1 MKTKHHLRSLLALL
15 LICSLFAQ
23 ILPTPVHAAET
34 EPSPMDA
41 PETPGEVD
49 EIPDTDALEEEPSLR
64 SANSKTFL
72 MEDGSHTVAT
82 YGITVH
88 YADENGNWQ
97 PIDNRLVEADLVYSK
112 EGQEAIH
119 GYQTVNG
126 DRKVFFPE
134 SLSDGLL
141 YHYEKGD
148 YRIEM
153 SLLPLDTTDPE
164 AMSEDIILGSS
175 NSFDAS
181 AELMDPS
188 LFTPELKTTTKLEEL
203 STLQNI
209 ASGLIYHDII
219 PGTDL
224 QYELCGTTVKES
236 IWIHEPDEVSD
247 SYVYVFLLSLNGLQA
262 RLTEQGDI
270 EVYDP
275 SLEGQINEE
284 GQDLSVK
291 YLIPSPYLKDSS
303 EFGESREVHYELE
316 EIPAESSSA
325 PESVSYRLR
334 IDASADWINAPDRVW
349 PIQIDPTIL
358 ESTYA
363 NAYDTMVIEGTP
375 NTGYST
381 DTALNAGWSSYQNHG
396 RIRSYWKYDPLPAL
410 PPACIVTNS
419 QLRLYQFVGGYNGN
433 SGSENMYLGIREVT
447 SDWNLSTTT
456 WNNQS
461 AFGSD
466 VLDYVVVNSSSNG
479 SYVYL
484 DITSLVQDW
493 YAESKPNY
501 GVAIFPAREY
511 GSGNTSTTQSHVM
524 FGSSNHTGTNTQPAI
539 LVTYRDAKGLE
550 GYWTYHN
557 QSLGASGT
565 GYVNDFTGNLTYV
578 YGDMTSIGN
587 VLPVSVGH
595 VYSGYLAGKN
605 FTTGNAMTVDYSMMK
620 IGAGWR
626 LNVQE
631 TVITTTISGTTY
643 YVHTDSDGT
652 EHYYYNQNSTPAF
665 ESEDGLHL
673 TITKSG
679 NNYTMSDDY
688 GNTKYFMNG
697 KLTSVTDSLGNQKI
711 YVYNNNGQLVTIKEQ
726 NQGETNPRDII
737 TLTYVNNYL
746 SKITDALDTTDT
758 ITYYYS
764 SSTSGTLV
772 SESGLSGLGTTAYL
786 RQIVHTKGTT
796 TNFVYTSEGYLNGVR
811 DTNTMRKLVYNY
823 GTTNIKG
830 RVNKVIESGY
840 DFATGATVT
849 GQTLGITYTGHKTTI
864 FRTSGKDDIYE
875 NEDDITDTY
884 VMDNWGRTI
893 CTYSNIVD
901 TAANSSKLPK
911 QIMSASAGVY
921 DNGADSF
928 RNKNKTVQTSYTG
941 GWATSGDITTDNLA
955 VDGGCNGGTGWT
967 CYVGTSSVSLPG
979 DTGNKVIQ
987 IVGDHTD
994 LRSAQQTITLNEP
1007 GTRTYTLSGWA
1018 RAMGVS
1024 NKSSDNLNQSFEI
1037 RAVITYTDNTVERHY
1052 CKFNTDVWVWQY
1064 NCIGIVPKQPTKTVK
1079 TIALGIRFD
1088 YQPNVAY
1095 FDNIRLVKEPSPTW
1109 KYDSNGNLISIKA
1122 EDGTQESLVYTGTDL
1137 TKETLP
1143 DGDEYTYTYQGNT
1156 HLVQTVTNKAGV
1168 KITYTRDAYGNVTK
1182 AEGSNSHDSVKIW
1195 TEASY
1200 TDSGRF
1206 LSTVTDAS
1214 DNTTTYNTNT
1224 TTGLLESVQD
1234 PKGISQHYT
1243 YDSKERIASVG
1254 VDEDG
1259 VGGVTGNEPKV
1270 QYSYLHDRMDTIQT
1284 NTSKYYFSYDYYGNV
1299 TSIGVSGASGSSSA
1313 YTLAQYTYNNK
1324 NGKLNRMTYGN
1335 GAYYSYVYDN
1345 QERIQTVQ
1353 LNGTNRATYSYNN
1366 DNLLDSLTDHVNGYN
1381 MTYEY
1386 DRIGR
1391 LTGWTSAQPALGSMG
1406 AVTLTGAVSYDSA
1419 GRVSSRNTSIGSST
1433 HHNYTLSYKTDS
1445 SLPDEMTLPNSET
1458 IKYVYDNL
1466 ERVTEKRLKSGNTT
1480 LSGNSYVYETVATNR
1495 TGNRIVSETLL
1506 GSNTSY
1512 TYTYDNNGNITQI
1525 KKGSTVIATYTYDS
1539 LNRLKT
1545 EKGTDNITY
1554 TYNYDPM
1561 GNITSVQQKPS
1572 GGTMTT
1578 IATYSYSSSWGD
1590 LLTQYNSQN
1599 ITYDN
1604 AGNPLTYNNGQAY
1617 TFTWIEG
1624 RRLDTVTTGGVTTEY
1639 LYNVD
1644 GLRTGKKVGNT
1655 WTRYFW
1661 DGDRII
1667 RDNRS
1672 GTYMDFYYDEAG
1684 QAVSVRVKTGSSGP
1698 ETFYYYGRNIFGDI
1712 VEIYDASG
1720 NVVAKYTYNA
1730 WGEVLSV
1737 TDASGNAITNGTHIG
1752 NLNPLRYRGYYYDS
1766 ETGFYYLQSRY
1777 YDPVT
1782 KRFLNADET
1791 SILLTTP
1798 KELFNKNL
1806 YSYCDNSPIIRKD
1819 SSGECWFLVG
1829 ALFGVITQ
1837 YVCDVASNLMNGETF
1852 VESLTPKSTW
1862 ADYLSAA
1869 VSGAVATTG
1878 IGLLGSITIN
1888 AALGGATYLVNC
1900 DIKGV
1905 EADPENLMLS
1915 TVIGG
1920 VAGAIGGKGANLS
1933 EAKGI
1938 INTSNKIIS
1947 STVSASVRQQY
1958 ANKIAMCFKGIVKS
1972 AIRAFSAG
1980 VASNILNDTRRY
1992 YIDSIS

>member
-1 MKTKHHLRSLLALL
+1 
-15 LICSLFAQ
+15 
-23 ILPTPVHAAET
+23 
-34 EPSPMDA
+34 
-41 PETPGEVD
+41 
-49 EIPDTDALEEEPSLR
+49 DTDALEEEPGLR

-97 PIDNRLVEADLVYSK
+97 PIDNRLTEADFVCSK
-112 EGQEAIH
+112 EGQAPIH
-119 GYQTVNG
+119 GYQNLNG
-126 DRKVFFPE
+126 DRRVFFPE
-134 SLSDGLL
+134 TLSDGLL

-153 SLLPLDTTDPE
+153 SLLTMDTTDPE
-164 AMSEDIILGSS
+164 AMSEDIMSDPA
-175 NSFDAS
+175 NTFNAS

-188 LFTPELKTTTKLEEL
+188 LFAPELKTTTRLEEL

-236 IWIHEPDEVSD
+236 IWIHEPSD

-275 SLEGQINEE
+275 SLEGQFNED
-284 GQDLSVK
+284 GQDMSVK

-303 EFGESREVHYELE
+303 EFGAYGDVHYELE
-316 EIPAESSSA
+316 EISEEERMSSGSLRSESSSD
-325 PESVSYRLR
+325 PEAFTYRLR
-334 IDASADWINAPDRVW
+334 IVASADWINDSSRVW

-358 ESTYA
+358 ESEYA
-363 NAYDTMVIEGTP
+363 YAFDTMVIEGTP
-375 NTGYST
+375 TTTYNT
-381 DTALNAGWSSYQNHG
+381 DTALNAGWSSYQSHG
-396 RIRSYWKYDPLPAL
+396 RIRSYWGYNPLPTL

-419 QLRLYQFVGGYNGN
+419 QLRLYQFVGGYSCY
-433 SGSENMYLGIREVT
+433 SGSENMYLGIREIND
-447 SDWNLSTTT
+447 DWDLYNTT
-456 WNNQS
+456 WNNQPS
-461 AFGSD
+461 IGSD
-466 VLDYVVVNSSSNG
+466 VLDYVVVNSSTNA

-493 YAESKPNY
+493 YAGSKSNY
-501 GVAIFPAREY
+501 GVAIYPAVEY
-511 GSGNTSTTQSHVM
+511 NSSNASTTRAHVM

-578 YGDMTSIGN
+578 HGDMTSIGN

-605 FTTGNAMTVDYSMMK
+605 FTTGNAMTVDYSAMK
-620 IGAGWR
+620 TGAGWR

-631 TVITTTISGTTY
+631 TVITTTISNVTY

-673 TITKSG
+673 TVTKNS
-679 NNYTMSDDY
+679 NNTYTMSDDY
-688 GNTKYFMNG
+688 GNTKSFDSTG
-697 KLTSVTDSLGNQKI
+697 RLTVVTDSLGNQKK
-711 YVYNNNGQLVTIKEQ
+711 YVYSSNRLTKIQECNA
-726 NQGETNPRDII
+726 GESAFRDIFTFI
-737 TLTYVNNYL
+737 YVNNYL
-746 SKITDALDTTDT
+746 SKMTDALDTTDT

-764 SSTSGTLV
+764 STPSGTLV
-772 SESGLSGLGTTAYL
+772 SGSNLSTLGTTAYL
-786 RQIVHTKGTT
+786 RKIVHSKGTT
-796 TNFVYTSEGYLNGVR
+796 TTFYYDSDGYLTNVK
-811 DTNTMRKLVYNY
+811 DANTMRKLAYSYDPDVR
-823 GTTNIKG
+823 IKG
-830 RVNKVIESGY
+830 RVSKVVEYGY
-840 DFATGATVT
+840 DFGSSTTYT

-864 FRTSGKDDIYE
+864 FRTSGKDDTY
-875 NEDDITDTY
+875 NNADDITDTY
-884 VMDNWGRTI
+884 VMDNWGRTV

-901 TAANSSKLPK
+901 TAANPSKLPK

-928 RNKNKTVQTSYTG
+928 RNKNKTVQSSYTG
-941 GWATSGDITTDNLA
+941 GWATSGDITANNLA
-955 VDGGCNGGTGWT
+955 ADGGCNGGTGWT
-967 CYVGTSSVSLPG
+967 CYIGTSMVSLPN
-979 DTGNKVIQ
+979 DTGNKVLK

-1007 GTRTYTLSGWA
+1007 GTTTYTLSGWA
-1018 RAMGVS
+1018 KAMGVPK
-1024 NKSSDNLNQSFEI
+1024 KSSDNLNQSFEI

-1109 KYDSNGNLISIKA
+1109 KYDSNGNLVSIKA

-1168 KITYTRDAYGNVTK
+1168 KITYTRDAYGNVIG
-1182 AEGSNSHDSVKIW
+1182 AEGSNSHDSMKIR

-1200 TDSGRF
+1200 TESGRF

-1214 DNTTTYNTNT
+1214 NKTTTYSTDT
-1224 TTGLLESVQD
+1224 TTGLLNYVQD
-1234 PKGISQHYT
+1234 PKNNRQAYA
-1243 YDSKERIASVG
+1243 YDTKERLASVWL
-1254 VDEDG
+1254 DANKDG
-1259 VGGVTGNEPKV
+1259 ILDSTESRV
-1270 QYSYLHDRMDTIQT
+1270 QYTYLHDRMDTIQT
-1284 NTSKYYFSYDYYGNV
+1284 NTSKYYFNYDYYGNV
-1299 TSIGVSGASGSSSA
+1299 TAIGVSGASGSSSA

-1353 LNGTNRATYSYNN
+1353 LNGSNRATYSYNN
-1366 DNLLDSLTDHVNGYN
+1366 DNLLSGLTDHVYGYN

-1391 LTGWTSAQPALGSMG
+1391 LTGWTSAQPSLGSMG
-1406 AVTLTGAVSYDSA
+1406 AVTLTGAVSYDGA

-1433 HHNYTLSYKTDS
+1433 HHNYTLTYKTDS
-1445 SLPDEMTLPNSET
+1445 SLPDEMTLPNSEK
-1458 IKYVYDNL
+1458 ISYVYDNL
-1466 ERVTEKRLKSGNTT
+1466 ERVTEKRIKSGNTT

-1512 TYTYDNNGNITQI
+1512 KYSYDDNGNITQI
-1525 KKGSTVIATYTYDS
+1525 KKGTTTIAVYTYDS
-1539 LNRLKT
+1539 MNHLKT

-1561 GNITSVQQKPS
+1561 GNITSVQKKPS
-1572 GGTMTT
+1572 GGTTTT
-1578 IATYSYSSSWGD
+1578 IATYSYSSNWGD
-1590 LLTQYNSQN
+1590 LLTQYNGQN

-1624 RRLDTVTTGGVTTEY
+1624 RRLNTVTTGGVTIEY

-1672 GTYMDFYYDEAG
+1672 GTYMDFYYDESG
-1684 QAVSVRVKTGSSGP
+1684 QAVSVKVTSGGTSSK
-1698 ETFYYYGRNIFGDI
+1698 YYYGRNIFGDI
-1712 VEIYDASG
+1712 VEIYDASS
-1720 NVVAKYTYNA
+1720 NVVAKYTYSA
-1730 WGEVLSV
+1730 WGKVLSV
-1737 TDASGNAITNGTHIG
+1737 TDASGNAITSTTHIG

-1777 YDPVT
+1777 YDPVM
-1782 KRFLNADET
+1782 KRFLNADEISELCIST
-1791 SILLTTP
+1791 GYLFICNPYQYCFSNPILLFDKNGKEAEAIVWWETWFWWLGLIDGPLPVGDIIFWGGLCVTTIISFGFAFECSNTTDSYFLEQNYTSKIEQEAISISTP
-1798 KELFNKNL
+1798 ASPPPSGPPNNDKDPNKRNWQKVNEKYLEKELSKQGTNPHQIKH
-1806 YSYCDNSPIIRKD
+1806 
-1819 SSGECWFLVG
+1819 
-1829 ALFGVITQ
+1829 
-1837 YVCDVASNLMNGETF
+1837 
-1852 VESLTPKSTW
+1852 
-1862 ADYLSAA
+1862 DYLGKK
-1869 VSGAVATTG
+1869 VSVKRYDLYADKGTG
-1878 IGLLGSITIN
+1878 QLGIFEKITR
-1888 AALGGATYLVNC
+1888 ALIEITDYY
-1900 DIKGV
+1900 
-1905 EADPENLMLS
+1905 
-1915 TVIGG
+1915 IGG
-1920 VAGAIGGKGANLS
+1920 
-1933 EAKGI
+1933 
-1938 INTSNKIIS
+1938 
-1947 STVSASVRQQY
+1947 
-1958 ANKIAMCFKGIVKS
+1958 
-1972 AIRAFSAG
+1972 
-1980 VASNILNDTRRY
+1980 
-1992 YIDSIS
+1992 